1 MKKIII
7 ALFVLFLGLQV
18 NAATTTTTSSK
29 WNQAAMQKKLNNIAY
44 VLIKKNNLPTGITI
58 KASPEANANAYSNI
72 NKEIYVYKGLLDL
85 TSDDAELAAVLSHEM
100 GHIIN
105 GHCAKQTILNSVIAN
120 MAGFVK
126 TETAGQAIGV
136 AAAQQISTTKLS
148 RKDEFEADITAIDLM
163 VNAGYNPLAMV
174 SLLNKMND
182 GSNFDLIATHPS
194 SEKRIMNAYDYIAYT
209 YPTLAKKGYNST
221 AYNNAYKLISLNIEE
236 RNASPKLMKKYQK
249 EQQKLKKDKIKRAKK
264 MLKAGNAW
272 TTSYAVINAMN
283 QEQSQTQST
292 TNAQPTQAEK

>member
-1 MKKIII
+1 MKKILI
-7 ALFVLFLGLQV
+7 ALFAMFLGLQV
-18 NAATTTTTSSK
+18 NAATTTTTN
-29 WNQAAMQKKLNNIAY
+29 WDQAAMQKKLNNIAY
-44 VLIKKNNLPTGITI
+44 VLIKKNNLPSGITI
-58 KASPEANANAYSNI
+58 KVSTETDANAYSNI
-72 NKEIYVYKGLLDL
+72 NKEIYVYKGLLEL
-85 TSDDAELAAVLSHEM
+85 TSDDAELAAVLGHEM

-105 GHCAKQTILNSVIAN
+105 GHCAKQTILNSVISNVAN
-120 MAGFVK
+120 SVK
-126 TETAGQAIGV
+126 TETTGQAIGV
-136 AAAQQISTTKLS
+136 AAAQQMSTTKLS
-148 RKDEFEADITAIDLM
+148 RKDEFEADVTAIDLM

-182 GSNFDLIATHPS
+182 GSNFDLVASHPS

-209 YPTLAKKGYNST
+209 YPTLAKKGYSST

-272 TTSYAVINAMN
+272 TTSYAVLNAMS
-283 QEQSQTQST
+283 QESEQAQT
-292 TNAQPTQAEK
+292 EK

>member
-7 ALFVLFLGLQV
+7 TLFVLFLGLQV
-18 NAATTTTTSSK
+18 NAATTTSSK
-29 WNQAAMQKKLNNIAY
+29 WDQAAMQKKLNNIAY

-58 KASPEANANAYSNI
+58 KASAEANANAYSNI

-120 MAGFVK
+120 MAGSVK

>member
-18 NAATTTTTSSK
+18 NAATTTTTSTK
-29 WNQAAMQKKLNNIAY
+29 WDQAAMQKKLNNIAY

-58 KASPEANANAYSNI
+58 KASAEANANAYSNI

-120 MAGFVK
+120 MAGSVK

-148 RKDEFEADITAIDLM
+148 RKDEFEAVISAS
-163 VNAGYNPLAMV
+163 N
-174 SLLNKMND
+174 SSFLLNFVVD
-182 GSNFDLIATHPS
+182 IC
-194 SEKRIMNAYDYIAYT
+194 
-209 YPTLAKKGYNST
+209 
-221 AYNNAYKLISLNIEE
+221 
-236 RNASPKLMKKYQK
+236 
-249 EQQKLKKDKIKRAKK
+249 
-264 MLKAGNAW
+264 
-272 TTSYAVINAMN
+272 
-283 QEQSQTQST
+283 
-292 TNAQPTQAEK
+292 

>member
-18 NAATTTTTSSK
+18 NAATTTSSK
-29 WNQAAMQKKLNNIAY
+29 WDQAAMQKKLNNIAY

-58 KASPEANANAYSNI
+58 KASAEANANAYSNI

-120 MAGFVK
+120 MAGSVK

>member
-18 NAATTTTTSSK
+18 NAATTTTSSK
-29 WNQAAMQKKLNNIAY
+29 WDQAAMQKKLNNIAY

-58 KASPEANANAYSNI
+58 KASAEANANAYSNI

-120 MAGFVK
+120 MAGSVK

-148 RKDEFEADITAIDLM
+148 RKDEFEADVTAIDLM

-236 RNASPKLMKKYQK
+236 RNAIIKKKYIPHWRMK
-249 EQQKLKKDKIKRAKK
+249 ENLKI
-264 MLKAGNAW
+264 
-272 TTSYAVINAMN
+272 
-283 QEQSQTQST
+283 
-292 TNAQPTQAEK
+292 

>member
-18 NAATTTTTSSK
+18 NAATTTSSK
-29 WNQAAMQKKLNNIAY
+29 WDQAAMQKKLNNIAY

-58 KASPEANANAYSNI
+58 KASAEANANAYSNI

-120 MAGFVK
+120 MAGSVK

-148 RKDEFEADITAIDLM
+148 RKDEFEADVTAIDLM